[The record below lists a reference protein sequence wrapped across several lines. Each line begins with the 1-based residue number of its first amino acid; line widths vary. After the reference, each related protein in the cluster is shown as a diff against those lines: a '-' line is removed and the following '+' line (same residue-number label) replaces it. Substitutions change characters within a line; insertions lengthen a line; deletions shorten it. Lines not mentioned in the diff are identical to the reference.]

1 MTLSSNSTV
10 CRLLIYCFLFSPKV
24 KQGEGSR
31 THFDTGRENRGPS
44 FSPSHPSHNT
54 IAVTEYRAVELSG
67 NCRRTLIPS
76 RQQLIIHL
84 PIEEL
89 IQNNAVKTNVETSR
103 ETQATCDGFW
113 RETHPVARR
122 ATRLP
127 KCWREKSFPFKS
139 CQFCWVFYFY

>member
-89 IQNNAVKTNVETSR
+89 MQNNAVKTNVERILIVKKQPSNASNVRWFLAGNTS
-103 ETQATCDGFW
+103 G
-113 RETHPVARR
+113 R
-122 ATRLP
+122 AQGDAAAKMLAG
-127 KCWREKSFPFKS
+127 KKFSF
-139 CQFCWVFYFY
+139 